1 MSMPLSQPQPE
12 IFRPRKV
19 FAAAMALAG
28 LLWSAVLVY
37 LLQFRGVPVKTFLSA
52 LFFVVFF
59 GLSLT
64 YYARTVIVIDGAGLT
79 YRGIM
84 RTERFS
90 FDDIR
95 KVDVLPGPV
104 TVYAIRGKGRFVHFT
119 SFFKHHQRLVAL
131 LIERAGLAPIQS

>member
-1 MSMPLSQPQPE
+1 MSVGFAELERE

-19 FAAAMALAG
+19 LAAAMGAAG
-28 LLWSAVLVY
+28 LLWSAVFVY
-37 LLQFRGVPVKTFLSA
+37 LLQFRGVPAKTFLSA
-52 LFFVVFF
+52 AFFIVFF

-64 YYARTVIVIDGAGLT
+64 YYVRTAIVVDSVGLT
-79 YRGIM
+79 YRGIV
-84 RTERFS
+84 RTEFFT

-131 LIERAGLAPIQS
+131 LIERAGLAPMHR